1 METYMMPTILARISN
16 VNGSICTQ
24 YKEQR
29 PIKKNSKTCK
39 LNLCTNFFYGL
50 VKESHIDVINNLYD
64 YNEQRDMRLG
74 GQWLGNGRISLA
86 SSYVNYSGN
95 VNTVSKFSGGSMHNS
110 VEAVWS

>member
-1 METYMMPTILARISN
+1 MVSTILARISN

-29 PIKKNSKTCK
+29 PIKKIPTTCK
-39 LNLCTNFFYGL
+39 LNHCTTFLYGL

-74 GQWLGNGRISLA
+74 GQWLGNGWMSLA
-86 SSYVNYSGN
+86 SSFVDHSGN
-95 VNTVSKFSGGSMHNS
+95 VNKVSKQ
-110 VEAVWS
+110 